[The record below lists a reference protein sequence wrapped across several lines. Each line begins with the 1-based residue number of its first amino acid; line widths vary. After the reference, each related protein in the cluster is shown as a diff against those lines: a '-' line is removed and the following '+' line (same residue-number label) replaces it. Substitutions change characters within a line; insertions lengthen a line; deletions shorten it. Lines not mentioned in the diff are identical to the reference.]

1 MTSGIYKI
9 TNSHTG
15 KSYIGQSKNIEKRIN
30 DHIKELNEGT
40 HHNKDLQKDWLYYDF
55 EWTILEETQPDRNIL
70 NKKELLWIK
79 HFDSKRNGYNKTRGG
94 DVRVNPKLE
103 VIGNDRW
110 KICSHCRRR
119 INGIAKRCPY
129 CHNTS
134 FVKYHEPKPI
144 PQNNSKWKI
153 CSGCGKRINAVAKSC
168 PYCHN
173 TSFFNYH
180 ETKQIQDTQKN
191 SSKWKKCPRCSRKIN
206 RVAKRCPYCGY
217 KY

>member
-15 KSYIGQSKNIEKRIN
+15 KSYI
-30 DHIKELNEGT
+30 
-40 HHNKDLQKDWLYYDF
+40 QKDWLYYDF

-134 FVKYHEPKPI
+134 FVKYHEPTV

-153 CSGCGKRINAVAKSC
+153 CSGCGKRINAVAKRC

-191 SSKWKKCPRCSRKIN
+191 SSKWKKCPRCSKKIN
-206 RVAKRCPYCGY
+206 KVAKKCPYCGY